1 MAWHFLSCDWGS
13 SSFRLHL
20 LDAASNKVVATVRDN
35 RGISDTYNTW
45 KQTGLDETE
54 RISFYKNILQQY
66 INKFNTN
73 VTGLPILISGMASS
87 SIGIKN
93 IPYGNLPFDLSAD
106 QLSIAYLPK
115 GLQFNHDLYIISG
128 LRTNDDAMRGEETIL
143 FGCDTNNNDGI
154 YIFPGTHSKHVLV
167 KNNTAIDVNTY
178 MTGEIFDLL
187 CNKSMLA
194 QSVEKS
200 EDDSSGAGFYAG
212 VQAGITGSFLNTI
225 FHARTNVLFKKL
237 QPHQNYHYLSGLLI
251 STELKE
257 ISRESRVF
265 IVSEDPLLHLYLK
278 AAAILQ
284 LKNIIAVNAGDAF
297 INAHL
302 KLGKRLIN

>member
-1 MAWHFLSCDWGS
+1 MIKPFLSCDWGS

-20 LDAASNKVVATVRDN
+20 LDAASNNVLATVRDN
-35 RGISDTYNTW
+35 NGIADTYNKW
-45 KQTGLDETE
+45 KQTGPDETE
-54 RISFYKNILQQY
+54 RIPFYKNILQQY

-93 IPYGNLPFDLSAD
+93 ISYGKLPFDLTAEQFTTA
-106 QLSIAYLPK
+106 QLPMDDS
-115 GLQFNHDLYIISG
+115 FNHDLYIISG
-128 LRTNDDAMRGEETIL
+128 LRTNNDAMRGEETIL
-143 FGCDTNNNDGI
+143 FGCDTKNNDGV
-154 YIFPGTHSKHVLV
+154 YIFPGTHSKHILV
-167 KNNTAIDVNTY
+167 KNNTAMDVNTY

-194 QSVEKS
+194 QSVEKNE
-200 EDDSSGAGFYAG
+200 EDSTGAGFYAG
-212 VQAGITGSFLNTI
+212 VQAAITGSFLNTI
-225 FHARTNVLFKKL
+225 FHVRTNILFKKL

-251 STELKE
+251 GTELKE

-265 IVSEDPLLHLYLK
+265 IVSEHPLLHLYLK

-284 LKNIIAVNAGDAF
+284 LKNITAVNAGDAF
-297 INAHL
+297 IKAHL